1 MWASDKNKAGQASHG
16 SISTMP
22 SLIADL
28 RQVRAEKGDIAYRR
42 STPRVRSSMTDHWD
56 LRILAPVP
64 LAVAVAISSPLVA
77 TPLVPVSSP
86 LLGAPLVTALAPAS
100 TAGRQQ
106 RWRHAGED
114 CLDLPGGVSQYEF
127 VWTRKRFCGGTGWG
141 KGNFFSRH
149 ELPSTIAFLTN
160 RLHTKANQP
169 CLRCRTSR
177 IYDRFHQQP
186 SRDWCLH
193 IPSNHRRWQ
202 PWELRGLLRCARAA
216 GQIQQHASYSARAQ
230 GMVFQR
236 KKLTISVPIVRLSG
250 PCVTVPF
257 LL

>member
-1 MWASDKNKAGQASHG
+1 MHEVWRAQRTCEPLIRIRQGRHLMEASAPCRLSWQ
-16 SISTMP
+16 ISCKSVQRRET
-22 SLIADL
+22 S
-28 RQVRAEKGDIAYRR
+28 RAYRR

-77 TPLVPVSSP
+77 TPLIPVSSP
-86 LLGAPLVTALAPAS
+86 LLGEPLVSALAPAS

-106 RWRHAGED
+106 WWRRARED
-114 CLDLPGGVSQYEF
+114 GLDMPGGVSQYEF

-177 IYDRFHQQP
+177 IYDQFHQQP

-193 IPSNHRRWQ
+193 VDPNDCDVRATTDVGNPGSL
-202 PWELRGLLRCARAA
+202 EL
-216 GQIQQHASYSARAQ
+216 
-230 GMVFQR
+230 F
-236 KKLTISVPIVRLSG
+236 
-250 PCVTVPF
+250 
-257 LL
+257 